1 MAGLTD
7 LKTILT
13 ELEPEL
19 QLGQFVFAGL
29 RAGGQADLGALAPV
43 GIFREPEGA
52 TFIVR
57 REIAEKYGLVYDQPM
72 RWIVLRV
79 HSSLAAVGLTAAVS
93 SKLAEAGIA
102 ANMIAGRLHDHVF
115 VPAADG
121 ERALE
126 LLKALQRESAGGKL

>member
-7 LKTILT
+7 LKTILR

-57 REIAEKYGLVYDQPM
+57 REVAEKYGLVYDQPL

-79 HSSLAAVGLTAAVS
+79 HSSLAAVGLTAAVATR
-93 SKLAEAGIA
+93 LAGEGIA
-102 ANMIAGRLHDHVF
+102 ANIVAGRLHDHLF
-115 VPAADG
+115 VPAGDA
-121 ERALE
+121 ERALAA
-126 LLKALQRESAGGKL
+126 LRALQQESAGGNR